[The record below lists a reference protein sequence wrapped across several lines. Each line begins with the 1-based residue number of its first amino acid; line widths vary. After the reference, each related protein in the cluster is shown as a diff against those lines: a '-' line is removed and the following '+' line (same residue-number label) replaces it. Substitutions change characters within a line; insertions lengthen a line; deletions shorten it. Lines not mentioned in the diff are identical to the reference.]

1 MTGSWPM
8 VEARMVLRDVCRMA
22 AAALFCSAGEI
33 AARLWQGC
41 KRNALTLMRREKC
54 VQIATGESNE

>member
-1 MTGSWPM
+1 
-8 VEARMVLRDVCRMA
+8 MVLRDVCRMA